1 MPTIDNKTN
10 RFDAKKMEIQRRIE
24 ASKRALILDFQEL
37 KDDLNPLSGIKN
49 SIKDFTQNMA
59 DFNPFSTSASEQTY
73 FTIQNKGN
81 NDAEKG
87 RFTIS
92 DNHRLNDNIERA
104 IAILKPLAM
113 LSIIVWLKHDKIN
126 LKNYVVEGM
135 RMWNKDFQL

>member
-1 MPTIDNKTN
+1 MPTPDNKTN

-113 LSIIVWLKHDKIN
+113 LSIIVWLKHDKVN

>member
-1 MPTIDNKTN
+1 MPTLDNKTN

-135 RMWNKDFQL
+135 KMWNKDFQL

>member
-1 MPTIDNKTN
+1 MPTLDNKTN
-10 RFDAKKMEIQRRIE
+10 RFDAKKMKIQRRIE

-113 LSIIVWLKHDKIN
+113 LSIVVWLKHDKIN

-135 RMWNKDFQL
+135 KMWNKDFQL

>member
-1 MPTIDNKTN
+1 MPTLDNKTN

>member
-1 MPTIDNKTN
+1 MPTLDNKTN

-113 LSIIVWLKHDKIN
+113 LSIVVWLKHDKIN

-135 RMWNKDFQL
+135 KMWNKDFQL

>member
-1 MPTIDNKTN
+1 MPTLDNKTN

-49 SIKDFTQNMA
+49 SINDFTQNMA

-135 RMWNKDFQL
+135 KMWNKDFQL